1 MEYDEMTE
9 EDFERERVKNDNLY
23 DEFRDKKYLSKMNE
37 DELYDRIFQLRDKG
51 YSLEDK
57 LDKIK
62 EELLHSNIKLEE
74 MEKIGE
80 IIDE

>member
-9 EDFERERVKNDNLY
+9 EDFERERVKNDILY
-23 DEFRDKKYLSKMNE
+23 DEFRDKKYLSKMDE
-37 DELYDRIFQLRDKG
+37 EELYERIYQLRDKG

-57 LDKIK
+57 IDKIK
-62 EELLHSNIKLEE
+62 EELLHSNITLEE

>member
-9 EDFERERVKNDNLY
+9 EDFERERVRNDILY
-23 DEFRDKKYLSKMNE
+23 DEFRDKKYLSKMDE
-37 DELYDRIFQLRDKG
+37 EELYERIYQLRDKG

-57 LDKIK
+57 LDKIR
-62 EELLHSNIKLEE
+62 EELLHSNITLEE

-80 IIDE
+80 IIES

>member
-9 EDFERERVKNDNLY
+9 EDFERERVRNDILY
-23 DEFRDKKYLSKMNE
+23 DEFRDKKYLSKMDE
-37 DELYDRIFQLRDKG
+37 EELYERIYQLRDKG

-57 LDKIK
+57 IDKIR
-62 EELLHSNIKLEE
+62 EELLHSNITLEE

>member
-9 EDFERERVKNDNLY
+9 EDFERERVRNDILY
-23 DEFRDKKYLSKMNE
+23 DEFRDKKYLSKMDE
-37 DELYDRIFQLRDKG
+37 EELYERIYQLRDKG

-57 LDKIK
+57 LDKIREK
-62 EELLHSNIKLEE
+62 LLHSNITLEE
-74 MEKIGE
+74 MDKIGE